1 MLAQLPRATF
11 YDRLKRKDKPD
22 KYTALKAF
30 IKKTFHDSYETY
42 GYRRIHVMARRAG
55 FKCSP
60 NTVLRLMGQLDLSV
74 TLYSRH
80 TSGYH
85 SYKGKV
91 GTVND
96 NLLHQQFN
104 AQKPFAVLHT
114 DVTQVRL
121 VDRSWGYISAI
132 IDEASREVITIIVT
146 NSANKEQLR
155 LTLDDLAKKLPS
167 GVTPIMHSD
176 QGWQYQTRE
185 YQIRL
190 HAMGIVP
197 SMSRKGNCHDNAP
210 MESFFNLLKRERL
223 NRQPIKDIKELK
235 QIVTHYARWFNHDR
249 ISLNKNGLTPIE
261 YRNQAAA

>member
-1 MLAQLPRATF
+1 
-11 YDRLKRKDKPD
+11 
-22 KYTALKAF
+22 
-30 IKKTFHDSYETY
+30 
-42 GYRRIHVMARRAG
+42 MARRAG

-60 NTVLRLMGQLDLSV
+60 NTVLRLMGQLDLNV

-190 HAMGIVP
+190 HAW
-197 SMSRKGNCHDNAP
+197 
-210 MESFFNLLKRERL
+210 ESFQACPAKATVMTMPQWKVSSTCLSVNVSIDNRL
-223 NRQPIKDIKELK
+223 
-235 QIVTHYARWFNHDR
+235 R
-249 ISLNKNGLTPIE
+249 ILRS
-261 YRNQAAA
+261 